1 MGTSASLLD
10 LCVGCLTYQ
19 AAGTLS
25 VCPSGVS
32 WDSYLGPSDDPGQG
46 EEHPYGRY
54 MLRVTHVEEISFDI
68 ASDWWSPASGPHP
81 STLLQRFIAT
91 PSIALATPPTPQP
104 LAQIGNVC
112 SGAGYTDQFVCYDGE
127 YPKITCIR
135 ALCSGGVYTDDVVQC
150 PNLDRNSLSSIATS
164 GGIAGS
170 LAEFNLNG
178 AGYSC
183 GNQQTL
189 SFDRKGIMGAAIQLF
204 RSSGNNPNP
213 HQLGIRMGPRSS
225 AGHFDYMFNFYHDA
239 PLYCQNVNNLHC
251 DCRANFHDMISSNE
265 NAPARAIAC
274 KYTVPSEWGG
284 RPSVAY
290 STLDRGTCCCD
301 SSKVIQS
308 KAECFAAVNALRSS
322 MHLGTDGRA
331 WLDWSGS
338 RNYFGGGCYHSS
350 YTGSV
355 YNTDFRSTSSSRSD
369 LMPVCHV

>member
-1 MGTSASLLD
+1 MFNVVEHGPVTVYAPYPQISLRVGWEMGTSASLLD
-10 LCVGCLTYQ
+10 LCVGCLTYE

-32 WDSYLGPSDDPGQG
+32 WDSYLGPSYDPGQG

-135 ALCSGGVYTDDVVQC
+135 ALCSGGAYTGDAEQC
-150 PNLDRNSLSSIATS
+150 PNLDPTSLSIATS

-183 GNQQTL
+183 GNGQTL
-189 SFDRKGIMGAAIQLF
+189 SFDRKGIMGAAIQLY
-204 RSSGNNPNP
+204 RNSGNNPNP
-213 HQLGIRMGPRSS
+213 HQFGIRMGPRSS
-225 AGHFDYMFNFYHDA
+225 AGHYDYMFNFYHDH
-239 PLYCQNVNNLHC
+239 PLYCRDVDNLHC
-251 DCRANFHDMISSNE
+251 NCQGNFHDMTVMRKW
-265 NAPARAIAC
+265 ARGAGFR
-274 KYTVPSEWGG
+274 S
-284 RPSVAY
+284 RP
-290 STLDRGTCCCD
+290 
-301 SSKVIQS
+301 
-308 KAECFAAVNALRSS
+308 LRAGPDFES
-322 MHLGTDGRA
+322 GKRTARPGRA
-331 WLDWSGS
+331 SG
-338 RNYFGGGCYHSS
+338 
-350 YTGSV
+350 
-355 YNTDFRSTSSSRSD
+355 
-369 LMPVCHV
+369 